1 MESHDI
7 EECSMY
13 VGRGVEDVESI
24 TLNNQV
30 VLSELLNIMNTFL
43 DILQLLKPS
52 ELKCKN

>member
-1 MESHDI
+1 
-7 EECSMY
+7 MY